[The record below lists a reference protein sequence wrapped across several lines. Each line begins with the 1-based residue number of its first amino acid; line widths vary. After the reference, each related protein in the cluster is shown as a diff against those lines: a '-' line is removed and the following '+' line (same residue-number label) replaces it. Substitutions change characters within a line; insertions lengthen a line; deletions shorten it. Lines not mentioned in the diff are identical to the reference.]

1 MKKECKCAFQSAMAI
16 RFKDAR
22 SEAKMTQAKFSE
34 LLLIDERTYIR
45 LEHGA
50 NCCCA
55 LTLLLYLVFVCK
67 DVQGFVDEMR
77 SIILNVYEREEF
89 RENDVTS

>member
-1 MKKECKCAFQSAMAI
+1 MKKQCRCAFQAAMAS

-22 SEAKMTQAKFSE
+22 TEAKLTQAKFSE

-45 LEHGA
+45 LEHGS

-55 LTLLLYLVFVCK
+55 LTLILYLVFVCK

-77 SIILNVYEREEF
+77 SIILKVYEKE
-89 RENDVTS
+89 DAG

>member
-1 MKKECKCAFQSAMAI
+1 MKKECKCAFRAAMAN
-16 RFKDAR
+16 RFKYAR
-22 SEAKMTQAKFSE
+22 TEAKLSQAKFSE

-55 LTLLLYLVFVCK
+55 LTLILYLVFVCK

-77 SIILNVYEREEF
+77 EIILKVYREE
-89 RENDVTS
+89 EAG

>member
-1 MKKECKCAFQSAMAI
+1 MKKECKCAFQIAMAK

-22 SEAKMTQAKFSE
+22 TEAKLTQAKFSE
-34 LLLIDERTYIR
+34 LLLVDERTYIR

-55 LTLLLYLVFVCK
+55 LTLLLYLAFVCK
-67 DVQGFVDEMR
+67 DVQGFVEEMR
-77 SIILNVYEREEF
+77 KVILNVYDKESLR
-89 RENDVTS
+89 